1 MAKIDYKKLLESAT
15 DAVVGSDDIE
25 KVEAPEVEGGAGEG
39 RDTTPATPE
48 TKPEE
53 KEGEQALTEEESAE
67 LEDALEKTAPAKQED
82 TLYESACNLAD
93 AKLFRLIESDGVDDG
108 ESEEELHDEE
118 TEVGLD
124 ESMIFTEADDGKKT
138 WKEKGKEYWEKI
150 KTFFKNVWE
159 KIKAFFK
166 RIVEHAVNLY
176 YKLIG
181 AYKNA
186 VDTKNA
192 AAGNK
197 GWEALKNDTSVVK
210 NLYDIKK
217 DAITKFLASNTDA
230 CVEKVSK
237 DTKANLK
244 DMNPADLTEDAY
256 EGLKA
261 AADTVDM
268 SGLYLATIGVS
279 IGVDF
284 DQSAPVRQA
293 VYYGF
298 RGETVDSIGKLTYM
312 KSFADAVSIIKD
324 FSNKKATE
332 TTKKMNKE
340 LTLMSMYHALVVK
353 KIQALELIKGEAKI
367 NRFKAVHA
375 LQIAD
380 SMYRKALGF
389 TLSANLGAIDASRT
403 LLIQTTS
410 IARACIKKGA

>member
-1 MAKIDYKKLLESAT
+1 MAKIDYKKLLEAAT
-15 DAVVGSDDIE
+15 DAVVESDDIE
-25 KVEAPEVEGGAGEG
+25 KVEAPEVKDGAGEG
-39 RDTTPATPE
+39 GDNTPPATEPE
-48 TKPEE
+48 Q
-53 KEGEQALTEEESAE
+53 KEGEQPLTEEESAE
-67 LEDALEKTAPAKQED
+67 LEDALDKTAPAKQED

-93 AKLFRLIESDGVDDG
+93 AKLFRLIESDGMDDG
-108 ESEEELHDEE
+108 ETEEELHDEE
-118 TEVGLD
+118 TEIGLD

-197 GWEALKNDTSVVK
+197 GWEELKNDTSVVK

-261 AADTVDM
+261 ASDTVDM
-268 SGLYLATIGVS
+268 SGLYIATLS
-279 IGVDF
+279 ALTGVDF

-380 SMYRKALGF
+380 SMYRKTLGMV
-389 TLSANLGAIDASRT
+389 LSANLGAIDASRT

>member
-39 RDTTPATPE
+39 GDTTPATPE

-67 LEDALEKTAPAKQED
+67 LEDALDKTAPAKQED

-93 AKLFRLIESDGVDDG
+93 AKLFRLIESDGMDDG

-192 AAGNK
+192 AAGSK

-217 DAITKFLASNTDA
+217 DTITTFLASNTDKD
-230 CVEKVSK
+230 VENVSK
-237 DTKANLK
+237 EAK
-244 DMNPADLTEDAY
+244 ADLKKINVAELTDDAY
-256 EGLKA
+256 EALKA
-261 AADTVDM
+261 SSDTLDM
-268 SGLYLATIGVS
+268 SGIYLAGLSAGLGI
-279 IGVDF
+279 DL
-284 DQSAPVRQA
+284 DQSAPVRQS
-293 VYYGF
+293 VYYGL
-298 RGETVDSIGKLTYM
+298 RGETVESIGKLTYM

-353 KIQALELIKGEAKI
+353 KIQALELVKGEAKI

-375 LQIAD
+375 LQIMD
-380 SMYRKALGF
+380 SIYRKTLGF
-389 TLSANLGAIDASRT
+389 TLSANLGVIDACRT

>member
-1 MAKIDYKKLLESAT
+1 MAKIDYKKLLEAAT
-15 DAVVGSDDIE
+15 DAVVGSEDIE

-39 RDTTPATPE
+39 GDTTLATPTE
-48 TKPEE
+48 PEQ

-67 LEDALEKTAPAKQED
+67 LDDALDKTAPAKQED

-93 AKLFRLIESDGVDDG
+93 AKLFRLIESDGMDDG
-108 ESEEELHDEE
+108 ESEEELQGEE
-118 TEVGLD
+118 EESVGLD
-124 ESMIFTEADDGKKT
+124 ESMIFNEADDGKKT

-197 GWEALKNDTSVVK
+197 GWEKLKNDTSVVK

-230 CVEKVSK
+230 CVEKVNK

-244 DMNPADLTEDAY
+244 DMNPAELTEDAY

-261 AADTVDM
+261 ASDTVDM
-268 SGLYLATIGVS
+268 SGLYIATLS
-279 IGVDF
+279 ALTGVDF

-380 SMYRKALGF
+380 SMYRKTLGMV
-389 TLSANLGAIDASRT
+389 LSANLGAIDASRT